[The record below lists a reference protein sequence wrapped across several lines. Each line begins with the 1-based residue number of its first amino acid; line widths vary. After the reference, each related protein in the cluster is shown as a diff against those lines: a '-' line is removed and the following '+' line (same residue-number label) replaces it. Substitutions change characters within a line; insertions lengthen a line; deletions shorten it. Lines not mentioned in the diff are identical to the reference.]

1 MPKPNHKLGWVFS
14 YQSGNTALP
23 QAICRLEN
31 RAGGWRGLAAHGG
44 PGFWQNASPLRGFE
58 FIFSCFVGRS
68 RDRGD
73 TRDYRPFHLKQDG
86 LRPDALNVRDAYCI
100 F

>member
-1 MPKPNHKLGWVFS
+1 MPD
-14 YQSGNTALP
+14 
-23 QAICRLEN
+23 
-31 RAGGWRGLAAHGG
+31 
-44 PGFWQNASPLRGFE
+44 FWQNASPLRGFE

-73 TRDYRPFHLKQDG
+73 TRDYRPFHLEQDG